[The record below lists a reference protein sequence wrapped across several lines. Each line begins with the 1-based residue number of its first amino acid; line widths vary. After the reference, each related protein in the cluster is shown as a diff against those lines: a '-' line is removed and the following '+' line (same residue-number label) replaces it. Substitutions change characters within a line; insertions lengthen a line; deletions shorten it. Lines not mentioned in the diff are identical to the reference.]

1 MIYNSLMAELLRS
14 VSLDSVRTQNKYPIW
29 QSSDLSGRP
38 FWGVD
43 SFCGL
48 SAASVAP
55 GRDLTALEWDGNEIY
70 LSLCDFSSVQELLLY
85 ALGIVKAW
93 KNQMEAEFSPVPF
106 DILLSVDPGYGQVPL
121 SATPRFWAV
130 RDNEHLVFPSVPELE
145 SSSQPVLMEQAN
157 YSL

>member
-1 MIYNSLMAELLRS
+1 MIYNSLMAELLS
-14 VSLDSVRTQNKYPIW
+14 SISLDSVRSQTKYPIW

-38 FWGVD
+38 FWGVG

-48 SAASVAP
+48 SATLPSSSS
-55 GRDLTALEWDGNEIY
+55 DLTALEWAGNEVFI
-70 LSLCDFSSVQELLLY
+70 SLCDFSSVQELLLY

-93 KNQMEAEFSPVPF
+93 KNQMEAEFPPVPF
-106 DILLSVDPGYGQVPL
+106 DILLSVDPGDGQIPL

-130 RDNEHLVFPSVPELE
+130 RDKEHFVSPSLPELE
-145 SSSQPVLMEQAN
+145 SSSLPVLMEQAN

>member
-1 MIYNSLMAELLRS
+1 MIYNSLMAELLSS
-14 VSLDSVRTQNKYPIW
+14 VPHDSVRPQNKYPIW

-38 FWGVD
+38 FWGTG

-48 SAASVAP
+48 SAAPAAS
-55 GRDLTALEWDGNEIY
+55 GSDLTALEWSGNEIR
-70 LSLCDFSSVQELLLY
+70 LSLCDFSSVQELFLY

-106 DILLSVDPGYGQVPL
+106 DILLSVDPGDEQIPL

-130 RDNEHLVFPSVPELE
+130 RDNKHYVSPSLPNLE
-145 SSSQPVLMEQAN
+145 NSSQPVLMEQAN
-157 YSL
+157 YRL